1 MRPTLPPAGFAEQL
15 PAYVYIIIIIIIDKT
30 ALFEP

>member
-1 MRPTLPPAGFAEQL
+1 MSQTRASVAGLLTLSSQKF
-15 PAYVYIIIIIIIDKT
+15 IIIIIIDKT